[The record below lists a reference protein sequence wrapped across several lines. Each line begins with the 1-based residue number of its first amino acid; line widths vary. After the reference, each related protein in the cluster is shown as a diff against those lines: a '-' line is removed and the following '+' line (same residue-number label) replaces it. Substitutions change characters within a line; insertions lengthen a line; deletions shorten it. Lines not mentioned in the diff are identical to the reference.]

1 MLMLVWA
8 NFIERG
14 LVIWLWIII
23 ALGSIVL
30 LGPEYD
36 HQAAYPAMGIKF
48 LPIGVKG
55 VFVASIFAALM
66 SSIDSNINV
75 QASFMVNDL
84 YKNYMVKKAS
94 QKHYVLVSRIATS
107 LALVI
112 AFTIWATLLSGTT
125 ILNNFKLVS
134 MLMAGGGFINFLQW
148 FYWRI
153 NAPALL
159 GGMLGS
165 IVISINLRFI
175 LPKYVPWFSTYNLSK
190 EFYAIGMLITV
201 ICSTIIGL
209 IVAHK
214 TKPTDMER
222 LKEFYSKVRPIGWWG
237 PVKKAVGNT
246 VKHDKF
252 NKSDIVTWI
261 CVVTGV
267 LSYIFGL
274 GKMLLG
280 SYMLGGALIIV
291 AIFAIRIML
300 WNVSKREWW
309 HKDSSS

>member
-1 MLMLVWA
+1 
-8 NFIERG
+8 
-14 LVIWLWIII
+14 
-23 ALGSIVL
+23 
-30 LGPEYD
+30 
-36 HQAAYPAMGIKF
+36 MGIKF

-84 YKNYMVKKAS
+84 YKNYMVKNAS

-209 IVAHK
+209 IVAPK

-222 LKEFYSKVRPIGWWG
+222 M
-237 PVKKAVGNT
+237 KK
-246 VKHDKF
+246 F
-252 NKSDIVTWI
+252 
-261 CVVTGV
+261 
-267 LSYIFGL
+267 
-274 GKMLLG
+274 
-280 SYMLGGALIIV
+280 
-291 AIFAIRIML
+291 
-300 WNVSKREWW
+300 
-309 HKDSSS
+309 